1 MVFSGFLLF
10 FMNDYGGGI
19 LYFNEQ
25 SSLSPQ
31 MNIQK
36 TTTYDF
42 GNPTPDLGQTQ
53 KCGRVK
59 LVNGIR

>member
-1 MVFSGFLLF
+1 
-10 FMNDYGGGI
+10 
-19 LYFNEQ
+19 
-25 SSLSPQ
+25 

-42 GNPTPDLGQTQ
+42 GNPSPDLGQTQ

-59 LVNGIR
+59 LVNGIPTLPS